1 MTPDQESFVDSQYI
15 LPFID
20 SVTNVFETMLQLK
33 VEVGTPSI
41 KPAESSSHDVSG
53 IIGMSGDVEGTVV
66 LGFPTSSAERAVSVF
81 TGMEMDAQHED
92 FADAIGELVNM
103 VSGGAKAKF
112 TNRKVSITCPS
123 VIVGQHHT
131 VSGRKDIVTI
141 HIPVDCDLGGF
152 SVDVSIRDAAAA
164 EAAA

>member
-1 MTPDQESFVDSQYI
+1 MDSQFI
-15 LPFID
+15 LPFIE
-20 SVTNVFETMLQLK
+20 SVTNVFETMLQLQ
-33 VEVGTPSI
+33 VQVGTPAI
-41 KPAESSSHDVSG
+41 KPADSGSHDVSG
-53 IIGMSGDVEGTVV
+53 IIGMSGDVEGTIV
-66 LGFPTSSAERAVSVF
+66 LGFPTTTAERAVGVF
-81 TGMEMDAQHED
+81 TGMEMDIAHED

-141 HIPVDCDLGGF
+141 HIPVECDLGSF
-152 SVDVSIRDAAAA
+152 SVDVSIKDAVEA

>member
-1 MTPDQESFVDSQYI
+1 MDSQFI
-15 LPFID
+15 IPFVD

-41 KPAESSSHDVSG
+41 KPADCDSHDVSG
-53 IIGMSGDVEGTVV
+53 IIGMAGDVEGTIV
-66 LGFPTSSAERAVSVF
+66 LGFPTATAERAVGVF
-81 TGMEMDAQHED
+81 TGIEIDADHDD

-103 VSGGAKAKF
+103 ISGGAKSKF
-112 TNRKVSITCPS
+112 ANRKVTITCPS
-123 VIVGQHHT
+123 VIVGDHHA

-141 HIPVDCDLGGF
+141 HIPVDCDLGKF
-152 SVDVSIRDAAAA
+152 SVDVSIRDIVAA

>member
-1 MTPDQESFVDSQYI
+1 MDSQYI
-15 LPFID
+15 LPFIE
-20 SVTNVFETMLQLK
+20 SVTNVFETMLQLE
-33 VEVGTPSI
+33 VQVGTPSI
-41 KPAESSSHDVSG
+41 KPDDANAHDVSG
-53 IIGMSGDVEGTVV
+53 IIGMSGDVEGTIV
-66 LGFPTSSAERAVSVF
+66 LGFPTATAERAVGAF
-81 TGMEMDAQHED
+81 TGMEMDAKHED

-123 VIVGQHHT
+123 VIVGEHHT

-141 HIPVDCDLGGF
+141 HIPVDCDLGTF
-152 SVDVSIRDAAAA
+152 SVDVSIRDAIAA

>member
-1 MTPDQESFVDSQYI
+1 MDSQFI
-15 LPFID
+15 LPFIE
-20 SVTNVFETMLQLK
+20 SVTNVFETMLQL
-33 VEVGTPSI
+33 EVKIGTPSI
-41 KPAESSSHDVSG
+41 KPDDANSHDVSG
-53 IIGMSGDVEGTVV
+53 IIGMSGDVEGTIV
-66 LGFPTSSAERAVSVF
+66 LGFPVTTAERAVGVF
-81 TGMEMDAQHED
+81 TGMEMDSKHED

-123 VIVGQHHT
+123 VIVGEHHT

-141 HIPVDCDLGGF
+141 HIPVDCDLGEF
-152 SVDVSIRDAAAA
+152 SVDVSIRDAQTA

>member
-1 MTPDQESFVDSQYI
+1 MDSQFI

-20 SVTNVFETMLQLK
+20 SVTNVFETMLQLE
-33 VEVGTPSI
+33 VQVGTPSI
-41 KPAESSSHDVSG
+41 KPPDSAAHDVSG
-53 IIGMSGDVEGTVV
+53 IIGMSGDVEGTIV
-66 LGFPTSSAERAVSVF
+66 LGFPTATAERAVAVF
-81 TGMEMDAQHED
+81 TGMDMDAKHED
-92 FADAIGELVNM
+92 FPDAIGELVNM

-152 SVDVSIRDAAAA
+152 SVDVSIRDALAA

>member
-1 MTPDQESFVDSQYI
+1 MDSQFI
-15 LPFID
+15 IPFID
-20 SVTNVFETMLQLK
+20 SVTNVFETMLQLS
-33 VEVGTPSI
+33 VDVGTPSI
-41 KPAESSSHDVSG
+41 KPAEAESHDVSG
-53 IIGMSGDVEGTVV
+53 IIGMSGDVEGTIV
-66 LGFPTSSAERAVSVF
+66 LGFPTATAERAVAVF
-81 TGMEMDAQHED
+81 TGMEMDSKHED

-141 HIPVDCDLGGF
+141 HIPVQCDLGNF
-152 SVDVSIRDAAAA
+152 SVDVSIRDAVAS